1 MYAST
6 LCVCFVW
13 FGVFY
18 FNVFSCWQPKQ
29 RRASDWLAC
38 LPKSGSRCS
47 ANQSLIHTPV
57 CHTFSYFMLLNIDFL
72 PPDIE
77 FSPYLQ
83 VGENNPLEAVL
94 LIYFLTLLLPRIHFL
109 QFQGL

>member
-1 MYAST
+1 
-6 LCVCFVW
+6 
-13 FGVFY
+13 
-18 FNVFSCWQPKQ
+18 
-29 RRASDWLAC
+29 
-38 LPKSGSRCS
+38 
-47 ANQSLIHTPV
+47 
-57 CHTFSYFMLLNIDFL
+57 MLLNIDFL

-94 LIYFLTLLLPRIHFL
+94 LIYFLTLLLPHIHFV